1 MFMGRGYG
9 ISGNVGSYMH
19 VEKKTK
25 LTPDE
30 REDLLRDKKKY
41 KYEQQREKM
50 LKENRD
56 NSFGRPKDYNG
67 EGKKEPENNHNTN
80 KYIRGMKVVHV
91 SYGNGIIIDV
101 HRETVNVKFDDIN
114 RGTKS
119 FDKKTVIQKKLLLT
133 YAEAKLL
140 VRLRKQ

>member
-1 MFMGRGYG
+1 
-9 ISGNVGSYMH
+9 
-19 VEKKTK
+19 
-25 LTPDE
+25 
-30 REDLLRDKKKY
+30 
-41 KYEQQREKM
+41 
-50 LKENRD
+50 
-56 NSFGRPKDYNG
+56 
-67 EGKKEPENNHNTN
+67 
-80 KYIRGMKVVHV
+80 MKVVHV

>member
-1 MFMGRGYG
+1 
-9 ISGNVGSYMH
+9 
-19 VEKKTK
+19 
-25 LTPDE
+25 
-30 REDLLRDKKKY
+30 
-41 KYEQQREKM
+41 
-50 LKENRD
+50 
-56 NSFGRPKDYNG
+56 
-67 EGKKEPENNHNTN
+67 
-80 KYIRGMKVVHV
+80 MKVIHV

-114 RGTKS
+114 SGTKS